1 MTKKDAIIATAKAWL
16 VILIFI
22 GLLFTTCMF
31 PDIMVPCWIVV
42 ITSFLVYVTYRFNLE
57 N

>member
-22 GLLFTTCMF
+22 GLLFTTFMF
-31 PDIMVPCWIVV
+31 PDIMTPCWIAV